1 MSLVWL
7 LYCIISLITS
17 PPPSKTVDVVSLH
30 YQRCYQQLARDAGGS
45 SNFYKLHQGPV
56 ELAPPSSSERPKS
69 SEDLEIAMALAGATT
84 LVMLCSP
91 LACWWA
97 YRERLETT
105 TLANCWGGGHFSAL
119 RWGGF
124 LGAKLAAFL
133 VVVPLFG
140 LLRGQPKNLSILLLQ
155 LGATLALILAYRVV
169 HRMLPAETIDSA
181 EIGTL
186 KKLGFAL
193 ATFSLVCAGNFAI
206 SWVQNY
212 LGFQSQSSNPLLAM
226 VINSS
231 GMTLALWVLVLTV
244 LGPLAEELWYRA
256 MLLPALGLLLS
267 SLLFALVHSDP
278 RVFLPLAWTG
288 FMFGW
293 AYRRGGLLS
302 SWLAHALWNGLVTL
316 TLLGARSAFGGG

>member
-17 PPPSKTVDVVSLH
+17 QPPSKTVDVVSLH
-30 YQRCYQQLARDAGGS
+30 YQRCYQQLARESGGNS
-45 SNFYKLHQGPV
+45 IFYKLHQGPV
-56 ELAPPSSSERPKS
+56 ELAPANSSEPPKS
-69 SEDLEIAMALAGATT
+69 REDLEIAMALAGATT
-84 LVMLCSP
+84 FILLSTP

-97 YRERLETT
+97 YRERLDTT
-105 TLANCWGGGHFSAL
+105 TLANCWGGGKLSSL

-133 VVVPLFG
+133 AVVPLFG
-140 LLRGQPKNLSILLLQ
+140 LLRGQPKSLSILLLQ
-155 LGATLALILAYRVV
+155 LGATTVLILAYRVV
-169 HRMLPAETIDSA
+169 HRMLPAETTASQ
-181 EIGTL
+181 ETSTFR
-186 KKLGFAL
+186 KLGFAL
-193 ATFSLVCAGNFAI
+193 AAFSLVCTGNFVI
-206 SWVQNY
+206 SWVQNF
-212 LGFQSQSSNPLLAM
+212 LGFQSQSSNPLLTM

-231 GMTLALWVLVLTV
+231 GVTLALWVLVLTV

-267 SLLFALVHSDP
+267 SLLFALVHADP

-293 AYRRGGLLS
+293 AYRRGGLMS

-316 TLLGARSAFGGG
+316 TLLGARSALGGS